1 MSCSIAVVGM
11 ACRYPDANN
20 VAQFLENSLAQ
31 RRSFRAI
38 PGTRL
43 SSWYFDETGRSRDK
57 AYTRQAS
64 LLRGF
69 RFDRDRFKVPRSS
82 YEVTDLTH
90 WLALTVAQE
99 TLTGISFREG
109 APGLS
114 GDRVRVIV
122 GNTLTGEFSRA
133 GLMRLRWPY
142 VRGVLARHLDRLVP
156 DGDEAARR
164 QLLREIEAD
173 YKQSFPVPNEDSLA
187 GGLANTIAGR
197 ICNYFDF
204 HGGGYTVDGACA
216 SSLLAVADACSA
228 LAAGDADMVLAGGV
242 DLSIDPF
249 ELIGFSRT
257 AALARTEMRVYE
269 ERSEGFWPGEGCG
282 FVALMRLDDAM
293 GLCDRVHAV
302 IRGWGVS
309 SDGKGGLTRP
319 ESAGQALA
327 LERCYTRAGYDAASV
342 GYFEGHGTG
351 TKVGDAAELQA
362 IIDTRL
368 RSGATPVPAVI
379 SSVKANI
386 GHTKAAAGLAGLLR
400 AVACLSERVL
410 PPLTACQRPHP
421 LLDGAAAGLRVI
433 RHPVPW
439 YGTATPRRASVSAMG
454 FGGINTHITLEE
466 ALPSSDMPAAA
477 TGTPPL
483 GETDLERFNGA
494 QDAELFLFAA
504 FRLRDLAWTVNHLA
518 EMAGNLS
525 RAELTD
531 LGIETIRRATRTSWA
546 PWKAAIVAGTPAEM
560 ARKLRL
566 LHDKLTQWD
575 DDGRVIDP
583 REGIFAAGQ
592 NVTGRI
598 GLIFSGQAA
607 PARRGYDAQW
617 HRFEAVRQT
626 YARSDLAALPAG
638 TDTDF
643 AQPAIVTASL
653 AGLRLLRWLGIDGD
667 VAVGHSLGEL
677 VALHWADGMDA
688 DALLR
693 LARTRGRLMATD
705 PGADGAMLA
714 IAAGHDRVA
723 ALLAGEPGLHI
734 SNINTPAQTVIAG
747 KGPAVEALADRLA
760 HAGVP
765 AKRLRLRQA
774 FHTPAMAG
782 VAERLRPE
790 LAALPQ
796 IPLLRP
802 VISTVT
808 AGLLPADTDIAAHL
822 QAQIVQPVAF
832 AAAVQQVAD
841 RVDLLIE
848 VGPGDVFAA
857 LGRATTDIPVLSLDV
872 GGESIAPFL
881 GAVGAAFVL
890 DRARE
895 VGKLAAD
902 RFHRRIN
909 WYWVPDLLKNPCEEV
924 LTQDMAPSGP
934 DDDAPDGTAAPAPA
948 LDGPS
953 SGGTLDRLRQ
963 IVSTSAGLPVWTIQ
977 GTSRLLSDLHLNSIK
992 VGEILA
998 HFTAS
1003 LGLPATADPTR
1014 FVNSSLDEIVA
1025 FVETLSARDG
1035 NPGAEDGDTVP
1046 AGLDDWV
1053 RFFKPVRHPA
1063 PDPAGAPARPPGTW
1077 SLVGTVPSGLA
1088 DLTGRLSE
1096 TAGGN
1101 GVVVWLAGAEEETAG
1116 PLLLTAAHRCARQ
1129 TRNAKHPAMLVV
1141 VQDGPS
1147 GGGFARSFHAE
1158 NPHIPTLVITAAD
1171 AGAGRLAELIIRD
1184 VMEMGDGFREIFI
1197 DRAGHREMEALEI
1210 IQPETAGR
1218 SPPLGPADVLLV
1230 SGGGKGISAEC
1241 GYQLARDTGCGLLLL
1256 GRSTVDGSAELAA
1269 NLARIRGAGIRVSY
1283 QVADVTDP
1291 AAVAA
1296 AIAGG
1301 TGELGAPVTGI
1312 IHGAGQNAP
1321 RSVEGLSDEHMAAT
1335 LAPKIAGL
1343 RHLLAQVDRHA
1354 LKLLVTFSSIIGRIG
1369 LHGEADYAFANEW
1382 LSRMTEDQQRALPG
1396 CRCRALEWS
1405 LWSGTGMGQRLGRV
1419 EALTSQGITPIT
1431 IDAGI
1436 KAFMQ
1441 SVEMADL
1448 PVRLVIAGRYGRT
1461 PTPASGRQ
1469 RRFLE
1474 RVRVFYPKVEI
1485 VADSD
1490 LTIDTDPYLEDH
1502 RISGERVLPAVMILE
1517 ALAETATTLMDR
1529 ADARLVFEAVRFN
1542 KAIIVPAADN
1552 PLTLRLVGLADGA
1565 GTVTLAVRCSTTRY
1579 QINHVEARCRLDAR
1593 PADDEAPPPPV
1604 AAAILPGR
1612 TEAAMYD
1619 HLLFQTGRFRRI
1631 AAYHAVNARHCRC
1644 LLADIPVGSWFSDRV
1659 PPGGLIGDPGV
1670 RDAALHAVQAC
1681 IPHRIMIPVMV
1692 ERIDIGVLKPGSGPW
1707 SLWAQ
1712 EIQTIGDVCVFDLVI
1727 TDAHGQPVERWSRLS
1742 YKAISAVET
1751 SDLAALPLAVA
1762 LLERLAAER
1771 RPDAFLSARITAGA
1785 GAPDAVTAGAI
1796 GRRPDGRPEPLQP
1809 DRHLSI
1815 AHDGPWRMA
1824 VSGRVPVGCDV
1835 QTVSVREP
1843 AMWRDLLGHQGFDLA
1858 RQIAHERDEALEVA
1872 ATRVWM
1878 GREAIKKAGRDWNT
1892 PLTLDVTPMAGAV
1905 ILRAAGVEVLSLIV
1919 TEAPAG
1925 TLTGVA
1931 IAVTDDGKAAM
1942 G

>member
-11 ACRYPDANN
+11 ACRYPDANT

-38 PGTRL
+38 PATRL

-109 APGLS
+109 APALS
-114 GDRVRVIV
+114 GDRVRVVI

-142 VRGVLARHLDRLVP
+142 VQGVLARHLDPLAP
-156 DGDEAARR
+156 DEAVRR
-164 QLLREIEAD
+164 QILRAIEAD
-173 YKQSFPVPNEDSLA
+173 YKKSFPVPNEDYLA

-228 LAAGDADMVLAGGV
+228 LAVGDADMVLAGGV

-257 AALARTEMRVYE
+257 AALARTEMRVYD

-319 ESAGQALA
+319 EAAGQALA
-327 LERCYTRAGYDAASV
+327 LDRCYARAGYDAASV

-351 TKVGDAAELQA
+351 TKVGDAAELRA
-362 IIDTRL
+362 IIDTRR
-368 RSGATPVPAVI
+368 RSGSTPVPAVI

-400 AVACLSERVL
+400 AVMCLSERVL
-410 PPLTACQRPHP
+410 PPMTACQRPHP
-421 LLDGAAAGLRVI
+421 LLDGTAAGLQVI
-433 RHPVPW
+433 RHAARW
-439 YGTATPRRASVSAMG
+439 EAAGIPRRASVSAMG

-466 ALPSSDMPAAA
+466 APPPSDPAQ
-477 TGTPPL
+477 PL
-483 GETDLERFNGA
+483 LGDTDLERFNGA

-546 PWKAAIVAGTPAEM
+546 PWKAAVVARTPAEM
-560 ARKLRL
+560 ARKLRF
-566 LHDKLTQWD
+566 LHDRLEQWE
-575 DDGRVIDP
+575 DDGQLIDP
-583 REGIFAAGQ
+583 HEGIFAAGQ

-607 PARRGYDAQW
+607 PARPGYDAQW
-617 HRFEAVRQT
+617 HRFDAVRQT
-626 YARSDLAALPAG
+626 YARSDLATLPAG
-638 TDTDF
+638 SDTDF

-653 AGLRLLRWLGIDGD
+653 AGLRLLHWLGIEGD

-677 VALHWADGMDA
+677 VALHWAGGMEA
-688 DALLR
+688 DALLH

-705 PGADGAMLA
+705 PRADGAMLA
-714 IAAGHDRVA
+714 IAAGRDRVA
-723 ALLAGEPGLHI
+723 ALLTGEPDLHI
-734 SNINTPAQTVIAG
+734 ANINTPVQTVVAG
-747 KGPAVEALADRLA
+747 KRPAVEALADRLA

-765 AKRLRLRQA
+765 ARLLRLRQA
-774 FHTPAMAG
+774 FHTPAMAQ
-782 VAERLRPE
+782 VAERLRPD
-790 LAALPQ
+790 LAALPRR
-796 IPLLRP
+796 PLQRP

-808 AGLLPADTDIAAHL
+808 ADLLPADTDIAAHL
-822 QAQIVQPVAF
+822 QAQIVEPVAF
-832 AAAVQQVAD
+832 AAAIQQMAD
-841 RVDLLIE
+841 RVGLLIE
-848 VGPGDVFAA
+848 VGPGDVFAT

-881 GAVGAAFVL
+881 GAVGAAYVL
-890 DRARE
+890 DQAKE
-895 VGKLAAD
+895 VGKLATG

-909 WYWVPDLLKNPCEEV
+909 WYWVPDLLRNPCEEV
-924 LTQDMAPSGP
+924 FAPDGPPPP
-934 DDDAPDGTAAPAPA
+934 DDDAQDSPADTAPA
-948 LDGPS
+948 LEGSPS
-953 SGGTLDRLRQ
+953 AGTLDRLRQ

-1025 FVETLSARDG
+1025 FVETLSAQDG
-1035 NPGAEDGDTVP
+1035 NAGDQDGGTVP

-1053 RFFKPVRHPA
+1053 RFFNPVRHPA
-1063 PDPAGAPARPPGTW
+1063 PAPVGAPARPPGAW
-1077 SLVGTVPSGLA
+1077 SLVGTLPAGLA
-1088 DLTGRLSE
+1088 HLTGRLSE

-1101 GVVVWLAGAEEETAG
+1101 GVLLWLAGADEQTAG
-1116 PLLLTAAHRCARQ
+1116 PLLLTAAQRCARQ
-1129 TRNAKHPAMLVV
+1129 TRDAKHPAMLLV
-1141 VQDGPS
+1141 VQDGPA
-1147 GGGFARSFHAE
+1147 GGGFSRSFHSE

-1171 AGAGRLAELIIRD
+1171 ADAGRLADLIVRE

-1197 DRAGHREMEALEI
+1197 DSAGHREMETLELVRTALMD
-1210 IQPETAGR
+1210 QAPADQA
-1218 SPPLGPADVLLV
+1218 PPLGPADVLLV

-1241 GYQLARDTGCGLLLL
+1241 GFQLARATGCALLLL
-1256 GRSTVDGSAELAA
+1256 GRSGVEGSAELAA
-1269 NLARIRGAGIRVSY
+1269 NLSRIRGAGIRVSY

-1296 AIAGG
+1296 AITGG
-1301 TGELGAPVTGI
+1301 TRDLGAPVTGI

-1321 RSVEGLSDEHMAAT
+1321 RSVEGLTDAHLAAT

-1343 RHLLAQVDRHA
+1343 RHLLAHVDRA
-1354 LKLLVTFSSIIGRIG
+1354 GLKLLVTFSSIICRIG

-1382 LSRMTEDQQRALPG
+1382 LSRITEDQQRALPG

-1431 IDAGI
+1431 IDAGVR
-1436 KAFMQ
+1436 AFMR
-1441 SVEMADL
+1441 SVETADL
-1448 PVRLVIAGRYGRT
+1448 PVRLVIAGRYGK
-1461 PTPASGRQ
+1461 PPAPSPERRG
-1469 RRFLE
+1469 RFLE
-1474 RVRVFYPKVEI
+1474 KVRVFYPKVEI

-1517 ALAETATTLMDR
+1517 ALAEAATALMGRTDSH
-1529 ADARLVFEAVRFN
+1529 LVFETVRFN
-1542 KAIIVPAADN
+1542 KAVIVPAGDN
-1552 PLTLRLVGLADGA
+1552 PLTLRLVGLAESTDS
-1565 GTVTLAVRCSTTRY
+1565 VTLAVRCSTTRY
-1579 QINHVEARCRLDAR
+1579 QVNHVEARCRLGTV
-1593 PADDEAPPPPV
+1593 PADDGVRIPIPASP
-1604 AAAILPGR
+1604 LPGR
-1612 TEAAMYD
+1612 TETAMYD

-1631 AAYHAVNARHCRC
+1631 AAYHAINARHCQC
-1644 LLADIPVGSWFSDRV
+1644 LLADAPSGPWFSGGMA
-1659 PPGGLIGDPGV
+1659 PGGLIGDPGV

-1681 IPHRIMIPVMV
+1681 IPHKIMIPVMV
-1692 ERIDIGVLKPGSGPW
+1692 ERIETGVLKPGDGPW
-1707 SLWAQ
+1707 CLWAQ
-1712 EIQTIGDVCVFDLVI
+1712 EIQTIGDLCVFDLVI
-1727 TDAHGQPVERWSRLS
+1727 TDAHGRPVERWSRLS
-1742 YKAISAVET
+1742 YKAIGAVEM
-1751 SDLAALPLAVA
+1751 SDLGAVPLAVA

-1771 RPDAFLSARITAGA
+1771 RPDAFLSARITAGDGAAAA
-1785 GAPDAVTAGAI
+1785 GTAGARL
-1796 GRRPDGRPEPLQP
+1796 RRPDGRPESGHP

-1815 AHDGPWRMA
+1815 AHDGLWRLE
-1824 VSGRVPVGCDV
+1824 VSGRVPVGCDL
-1835 QTVSVREP
+1835 QTVSIREP
-1843 AMWRDLLGHQGFDLA
+1843 ATWRDLLGHAGFDLA
-1858 RQIAHERDEALEVA
+1858 GQIVLERGEPLEVA

-1878 GREAIKKAGRDWNT
+1878 AREAVKKAGRDWNT
-1892 PLTLDVTPMAGAV
+1892 PLTLDVGPAAGAV
-1905 ILRAAGVEVLSLIV
+1905 ILRAARVEVLSLIV
-1919 TEAPAG
+1919 TEAAG
-1925 TLTGVA
+1925 GTRIGVA
-1931 IAVTDDGKAAM
+1931 IAVTDKGQADG